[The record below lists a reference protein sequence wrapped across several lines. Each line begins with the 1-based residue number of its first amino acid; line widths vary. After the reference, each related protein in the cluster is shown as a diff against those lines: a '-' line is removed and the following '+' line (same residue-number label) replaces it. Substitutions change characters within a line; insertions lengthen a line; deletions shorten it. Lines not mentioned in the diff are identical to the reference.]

1 MTTTAVREDRA
12 VSGGARVSAALW
24 RRAWLRAT
32 LTLSPPLAWFLVIY
46 LASLLVMLVTAF
58 WTVNPFTNS
67 LVHSW
72 TLANFQ
78 QIFTPTYLTIIAR
91 TVIMAAVVTVTDA
104 VLALPFA
111 YFMARVA
118 TPRGRQALFIAVLL
132 PLWASYL
139 ARVYAWIV
147 ILQKGGTLSWTL
159 SKLGLGT
166 VNIGYTNIAM
176 WIVFSYIWLP
186 FMIVPIY
193 GALERIPDSL
203 LEASG
208 DLGARNWRTL
218 RSVVLPL
225 ALPGVVAG
233 SIFTF
238 SLTLG
243 DFITPILVG
252 GANSSFIGNVI
263 YSNIGTAG
271 NLPFAAALAVVPI
284 VIMIFYLSGARAA
297 RRVRGDVM
305 EGRLARIGLRIWVAG
320 VLLFLFVPIATI
332 CLYAFN
338 SSNVQSWPIHGL
350 STKWFTV
357 AWHDPQVRAAFVL
370 SLKAGLLATAVAL
383 LLGSAAAFGVH
394 RFRFFGREAVSL
406 LLVLPLAL
414 PGIITGIALN
424 SAFHFAGI
432 GLSLYT
438 IIIGHATFCIVVV
451 YNNVLA
457 RLRRI
462 SGSVYE
468 AAADLG
474 AQRAADVPHRDA
486 AGHVHRADLRR
497 AARLRALVRRGDRDH
512 LHRRRA
518 EHAAAVDLRRHPAR
532 AAASRGQRRGHVRSA
547 AHRDPG
553 GDLGP
558 ADRRR
563 RDDPGLGRDHRGRG
577 GRRAGRCGCDRRPGR
592 RRRRPGRQRALSP
605 PPPWEPA
612 GGPAARPE
620 LLRGSGGVPAPRVG
634 VPRQPGRAAIPVRR
648 RGTHRPT
655 AGAGPSAL

>member
-1 MTTTAVREDRA
+1 MTATAVREDRA

-32 LTLSPPLAWFLVIY
+32 LTLSAPLAWFLVIY

-111 YFMARVA
+111 YYIARVA
-118 TPRGRQALFIAVLL
+118 APRGRQALFIAVLL

-166 VNIGYTNIAM
+166 VNIGYTNVAM

-284 VIMIFYLSGARAA
+284 VIMIFYLAGARAA
-297 RRVRGDVM
+297 G
-305 EGRLARIGLRIWVAG
+305 
-320 VLLFLFVPIATI
+320 
-332 CLYAFN
+332 AF
-338 SSNVQSWPIHGL
+338 
-350 STKWFTV
+350 
-357 AWHDPQVRAAFVL
+357 
-370 SLKAGLLATAVAL
+370 
-383 LLGSAAAFGVH
+383 
-394 RFRFFGREAVSL
+394 EAM
-406 LLVLPLAL
+406 
-414 PGIITGIALN
+414 
-424 SAFHFAGI
+424 
-432 GLSLYT
+432 
-438 IIIGHATFCIVVV
+438 
-451 YNNVLA
+451 
-457 RLRRI
+457 
-462 SGSVYE
+462 
-468 AAADLG
+468 
-474 AQRAADVPHRDA
+474 
-486 AGHVHRADLRR
+486 
-497 AARLRALVRRGDRDH
+497 
-512 LHRRRA
+512 
-518 EHAAAVDLRRHPAR
+518 
-532 AAASRGQRRGHVRSA
+532 
-547 AHRDPG
+547 
-553 GDLGP
+553 
-558 ADRRR
+558 
-563 RDDPGLGRDHRGRG
+563 
-577 GRRAGRCGCDRRPGR
+577 
-592 RRRRPGRQRALSP
+592 
-605 PPPWEPA
+605 
-612 GGPAARPE
+612 
-620 LLRGSGGVPAPRVG
+620 
-634 VPRQPGRAAIPVRR
+634 
-648 RGTHRPT
+648 
-655 AGAGPSAL
+655 